1 MLGPADITE
10 IADGLW
16 RWTARHPEWSPEAKK
31 ESPADWPRE
40 VGSVAYASPEGL
52 VVIDPLVPEGGQAL
66 WSWLDERAAACDG
79 RVQVLTTIKW
89 HRRSR
94 DEVAARY
101 DASTSR
107 AAAKL
112 PAGMESRPLRRAG
125 ETVFWLPAPRA
136 LVVGDRLIGDGHG
149 GLRLCPPSWL
159 RYLESGVGLADVR
172 RALEPLLELDPKRV
186 LVSHGQPV
194 LRGGRE
200 AMARALAKR

>member
-16 RWTARHPEWSPEAKK
+16 RWTARHPEWSPGARK

-40 VGSVAYASPEGL
+40 VGSVAYASDDGL
-52 VVIDPLVPEGGQAL
+52 VLIDPLVPEGGQAL
-66 WSWLDERAAACDG
+66 WSWLDGRAAACDG

-107 AAAKL
+107 AAATL
-112 PAGMESRPLRRAG
+112 PAGVESRPLRRTG
-125 ETVFWLPAPRA
+125 ETVFWLSAPRA
-136 LVVGDRLIGDGHG
+136 LVVGDRLIGDGRG

-159 RYLESGVGLADVR
+159 RYLENGVGLADVR
-172 RALEPLLELDPKRV
+172 RALEPLLELDPQRV

-200 AMARALAKR
+200 AMARALAER